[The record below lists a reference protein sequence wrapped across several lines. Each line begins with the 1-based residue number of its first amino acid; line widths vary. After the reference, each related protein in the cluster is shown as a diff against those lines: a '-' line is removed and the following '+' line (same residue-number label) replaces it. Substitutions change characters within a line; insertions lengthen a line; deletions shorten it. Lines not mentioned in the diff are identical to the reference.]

1 QNSGTSYLIDS
12 GAEIFVLPPN
22 FAEQT
27 SSDHSL
33 ILTPANMSPVKIYGQ
48 KSVTLDR
55 GLHGTFCWIFI
66 ISDVS
71 KPITG
76 ADSFCH
82 FSLLLNFSRTKL
94 LDPLTNFHSKCTEC
108 PCPDYRLF
116 LILTNPVRRD
126 KPVNHSVTYFIITHG
141 NSVKV
146 RVRSLSST
154 RYKIAKDEFEHMP
167 DLGIIHRSSSNWSSA
182 LHVVPKKSGD

>member
-1 QNSGTSYLIDS
+1 
-12 GAEIFVLPPN
+12 
-22 FAEQT
+22 
-27 SSDHSL
+27 
-33 ILTPANMSPVKIYGQ
+33 MSPVKIYGQ

-108 PCPDYRLF
+108 PCPDYRSITCIQASESPFYPILKLF